1 MKREDKTS
9 ESKIRVGTG
18 LGVLILVAAS
28 MVVYW
33 QATTGEFIFD
43 DHVAIVDNESIRQIW
58 PAIPQLNTPFSAR
71 PIVNFSFAI
80 NYHFSELRPFAYRV
94 TNIVLHV
101 AVALLLRFVVNRTLR
116 QPCFGDRF
124 TVVSNSLA
132 FASALLWLLHP
143 VNSETVVYVTQRTE
157 LMMGLFYLA
166 TLACCIKF
174 WDSNTK
180 RSRSAMWLLASLFCT
195 CGILCKETMATAPL
209 VVLLYQWVFVGS
221 TVREILRD
229 SWTLYVGLLFCW
241 VVIAAVYAM
250 GYVTPGGGFG
260 NSIPAHDWWLTQS
273 QVVMLYL
280 KLTVWPWPLLIHYEY
295 PISSSLRDV
304 WQSVLAVTAMI
315 AATAWLL
322 LRRSSLGFVM
332 ACFFIVLSPTLLI
345 PLPDETVAERRMY
358 VPLLAIVPLLVVTIF
373 ATATQCLKRA
383 RCSSRNDGF
392 SLGLT
397 ALVVLFLAVGMGTL
411 GRHRMLAYRTNLT
424 LWFDTYENSP
434 NDSMATQNVGSY
446 LAEQGRLAEAEP
458 YLRKAIELKSSFQYR
473 AHFNLA
479 KLFEVTN
486 REEDAVE
493 QYRISVRLKPDYDE
507 SRYNLA
513 RLLSVQG
520 NLDQAIEQYEMACLV
535 NPKFAASHASLGSL
549 YSRRK
554 QWLEAMKH
562 FEVAQRLSPD
572 VATCLELV
580 GVYVQVGLFDEAI
593 AMAEQGLSLARVN
606 GNKDVVQRL
615 ESAIEAF
622 RANQ

>member
-1 MKREDKTS
+1 
-9 ESKIRVGTG
+9 
-18 LGVLILVAAS
+18 

-43 DHVAIVDNESIRQIW
+43 DHAAIVDNESIRKIW
-58 PAIPQLNTPFSAR
+58 PAIPQLNTPFTAR

-80 NYHFSELRPFAYRV
+80 NYHFSKLQPFAYRV

-101 AVALLLRFVVNRTLR
+101 AVALLLWFVVNRTLR
-116 QPCFGDRF
+116 QPCFCDRF
-124 TVVSNSLA
+124 TAVSNSLA

-174 WDSNTK
+174 WDCHSK
-180 RSRSAMWLLASLFCT
+180 RLRSAMWLLATLFCT

-229 SWTLYVGLLFCW
+229 SWTLYVGLMFCW

-260 NSIPAHDWWLTQS
+260 KSIAAHDWWLTQS

-295 PISSSLRDV
+295 PIFSSLRDV
-304 WQSVLAVTAMI
+304 WPSVLAVTAMI
-315 AATAWLL
+315 ASSAWLL
-322 LRRSSLGFVM
+322 LRRSPLGFVI
-332 ACFFIVLSPTLLI
+332 ACFFIVLSPTLLV

-358 VPLLAIVPLLVVTIF
+358 VPLLAIVPQLVVAIF
-373 ATATQCLKRA
+373 ATARQCLKRA
-383 RCSSRNDGF
+383 RSSLRDDGF

-397 ALVVLFLAVGMGTL
+397 ALVVLFLAVGMGTI
-411 GRHRMLAYRTNLT
+411 GRHRMLAYRTNFT
-424 LWFDTYENSP
+424 LWYDTYENSP
-434 NDSMATQNVGSY
+434 NDPMAAQNVGSY
-446 LAEQGRLAEAEP
+446 LAEQGRLTEAEP
-458 YLRKAIELKSSFQYR
+458 YLRRAIELQSRFQYR

-486 REEDAVE
+486 REIDAVA

-520 NLDQAIEQYEMACLV
+520 NLDEAIEQFEMACLI
-535 NPKFAASHASLGSL
+535 NPNFSASHASLGSL
-549 YSRRK
+549 YSRKK
-554 QWLEAMKH
+554 QWVEAMKH
-562 FEVAQRLSPD
+562 FEVAQQHSPEI
-572 VATCLELV
+572 ATCLELV

-606 GNKDVVQRL
+606 GDKDVVQRL